1 MINTLNIGQY
11 IYNRLNSAQSLKP
24 LNVKIYPLIA
34 DNDAKFPFIVYKRT
48 GMTSELTKDGSCQDD
63 VVVEIKVVTDTYS
76 DGVFIASIVRELIQ
90 RQYVRFDSYEIN
102 DVTLNFANEDFIEN
116 AYVQTMQFTLKINE

>member
-11 IYNRLNSAQSLKP
+11 IYNRLNSAKALKP

-34 DNDAKFPFIVYKRT
+34 DNDAKYPFIIYKRT

-63 VVVEIKVVTDTYS
+63 VVIEIKVVTDKYA

-116 AYVQTMQFTLKINE
+116 AYIQTMQFTLKINE